1 MQVKKIDFVGV
12 ERFDARDDARFMS
25 ATVQPAACLHSDTLA
40 MTTEPKHPHTEFE
53 QASGEEPFRSG
64 EQNSASY
71 FPGFSPSPS
80 PALSAY
86 SYTSSASGSTVS
98 SLENGGSEED
108 VGYLSLDDWGF
119 PRRTV
124 ANANEDTG
132 TPSRRIGS
140 EGTKTSGTA
149 TPIGSHLKSP
159 RTAIG
164 KEKQQDSPT
173 TPVKLTEDVAN
184 EAEEADMEGVAGK
197 EFDLIDANEDDMHA
211 SGIPA
216 ARGWKLDA
224 T

>member
-1 MQVKKIDFVGV
+1 
-12 ERFDARDDARFMS
+12 MS
-25 ATVQPAACLHSDTLA
+25 NNPHKQPEAASA
-40 MTTEPKHPHTEFE
+40 
-53 QASGEEPFRSG
+53 EEPFRSG
-64 EQNSASY
+64 EQNSSSY

-86 SYTSSASGSTVS
+86 SYASSASGSTVS
-98 SLENGGSEED
+98 SIENGESEEE
-108 VGYLSLDDWGF
+108 VGYLSLDDWGY
-119 PRRTV
+119 PRRT
-124 ANANEDTG
+124 AASATDGTG
-132 TPSRRIGS
+132 TPSRRMGS
-140 EGTKTSGTA
+140 EGAKTSGTA

-159 RTAIG
+159 RSAIG

-173 TPVKLTEDVAN
+173 TPVKVNEETGN